1 MDITLNLTNG
11 NQETHKN
18 AKFEAFG
25 HHWITFS
32 PRSGPM
38 KGEKISVNL
47 KAYSV
52 QRSDL
57 TPEEIS
63 SHLLPPAP
71 PRAPEDLWA
80 ELQRTGAI
88 PASMALQDL
97 AAPRPAGS
105 PSRILVELA
114 PLEDGVNPVE
124 LLIYLPDAIRT
135 CAAALVGIQGEMRE
149 LTKAVREAS
158 S

>member
-1 MDITLNLTNG
+1 MI
-11 NQETHKN
+11 
-18 AKFEAFG
+18 A
-25 HHWITFS
+25 S
-32 PRSGPM
+32 PEPQPEKKRSGRPPGPVTRERAM
-38 KGEKISVNL
+38 QAVSL
-47 KAYSV
+47 L

-63 SHLLPPAP
+63 SLLLPPAP
-71 PRAPEDLWA
+71 PRTPEDLWA
-80 ELQRTGAI
+80 ELQRTGAV
-88 PASMALQDL
+88 PAGVTLQDL
-97 AAPRPAGS
+97 TASSPATP

-135 CAAALVGIQGEMRE
+135 CVAALAGIQGEMRE
-149 LTKAVREAS
+149 LTKAVKENTGAS

>member
-1 MDITLNLTNG
+1 MIT
-11 NQETHKN
+11 
-18 AKFEAFG
+18 
-25 HHWITFS
+25 S
-32 PRSGPM
+32 PEPPQQKKKRGRPPGPVTRERAM
-38 KGEKISVNL
+38 QAIRL
-47 KAYSV
+47 L

-63 SHLLPPAP
+63 SLLLPQAP
-71 PRAPEDLWA
+71 PRTPEDLWA
-80 ELQRTGAI
+80 ELQRTGAV
-88 PASMALQDL
+88 PAGMTLQDL
-97 AAPRPAGS
+97 AAPRTAAS

-114 PLEDGVNPVE
+114 PLDDGVNPVE

-149 LTKAVREAS
+149 LTKAVKENTEAS

>member
-1 MDITLNLTNG
+1 MNTPSEPPQQKKRG
-11 NQETHKN
+11 
-18 AKFEAFG
+18 G
-25 HHWITFS
+25 R
-32 PRSGPM
+32 PPGPVTRERAM
-38 KGEKISVNL
+38 QAISL
-47 KAYSV
+47 L

-63 SHLLPPAP
+63 RHLLPPAP

-114 PLEDGVNPVE
+114 PLDDGVNPVE